1 MFISEPKACGEFYSN
16 KGLLQENFKD
26 NTSGHVMV
34 YDGFQKQDL
43 SFNFFRC
50 QNNNNFCRPWY
61 IMNDSLYKIWAYKGD
76 YQNKMF
82 HYIQSCHMTHVHIS
96 RTLYK

>member
-1 MFISEPKACGEFYSN
+1 MFISEPNPCGAIYSN
-16 KGLLQENFKD
+16 KGRDQENFKD
-26 NTSGHVMV
+26 NKSGYVMV

-43 SFNFFRC
+43 SFDFFFDNC
-50 QNNNNFCRPWY
+50 KPLFQNMY
-61 IMNDSLYKIWAYKGD
+61 IWNDSLYKIWAYKGD